1 MLLSHKESKALSR
14 EALPRLNSGQFW
26 CILLPGDLWAIP
38 GMVFSCLPQ
47 EERNVKDIR
56 MDQYW

>member
-1 MLLSHKESKALSR
+1 MAS
-14 EALPRLNSGQFW
+14 SGAF
-26 CILLPGDLWAIP
+26 GDLWVIP
-38 GMVFSCLPQ
+38 GMVFSRLPQ